1 MTTYNDPWA
10 GIRQLQFRKQTI
22 DHPAWQGD
30 QEAGGYST
38 DAWSEAVW
46 GADQD
51 ALNAGG
57 YNSKYQLD
65 RPEEVAPNVFR
76 LRLQQPGAHKYDT
89 ADAFYAVD
97 PTTGMGTLVEDP
109 TPTREIS
116 SREQWRDRIETRILP
131 IAAAVLAAGYGFQA
145 LAGVGSGTAGTG
157 AGVNLGLGGGATAAD
172 FGMIPAA
179 GGGATYGGIGAAE
192 AAGAAA
198 ASGGAGVGSGLLQ
211 LGTLPT
217 LSEPL
222 AALGPT
228 GGLMSTAAPFLEAM
242 PALGATAAGKLLPA
256 LGAAAPAANGL
267 LSGIDPTL
275 LQLGGAALGA
285 ASSQDQEQT
294 TTTKNEPWSA
304 AQPWIKDNIAA
315 GQALQKR
322 YTDQPFS
329 PGQTTAYQNL
339 YGLLNSFN
347 TEMLPGLLGNAN
359 AMSQGYDRYAPK
371 ETRSKPKFGAVGSTW
386 APGLLKFGG

>member
-22 DHPAWQGD
+22 DHPASQGD

-109 TPTREIS
+109 TATRQVS
-116 SREQWRDRIETRILP
+116 SREKWRDRLEKRILP
-131 IAAAVLAAGYGFQA
+131 IAGAVLTAGYGAEA
-145 LAGVGSGTAGTG
+145 LTG
-157 AGVNLGLGGGATAAD
+157 MGAGGGATAAD
-172 FGMIPAA
+172 FGMMAGA
-179 GGGATYGGIGAAE
+179 GGVPTYGGIGAAE

-228 GGLMSTAAPFLEAM
+228 GGLMSTAPPFLEAM
-242 PALGATAAGKLLPA
+242 PAIGATAAGKVLPA
-256 LGAAAPAANGL
+256 LGAAKGL

-275 LQLGGAALGA
+275 LQLIGAGVGAA
-285 ASSQDQEQT
+285 T
-294 TTTKNEPWSA
+294 TTDEEQITTQKNEPWA
-304 AQPWIKDNIAA
+304 PAQQWIKDNIAS
-315 GQALQKR
+315 GQALQKQ
-322 YTDQPFS
+322 YAEQPFS
-329 PGQTTAYQNL
+329 PGQQTAYGNL